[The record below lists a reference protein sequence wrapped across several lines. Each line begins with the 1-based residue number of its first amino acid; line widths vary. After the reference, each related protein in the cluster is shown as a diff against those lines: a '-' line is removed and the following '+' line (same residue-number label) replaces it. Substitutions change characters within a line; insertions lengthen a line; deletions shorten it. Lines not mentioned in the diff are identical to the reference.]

1 LALDQDVDIATQ
13 QQPQTYFNEALASLR
28 AGDFSAAVSS
38 CNLALEKFP
47 GDANLLCL
55 CARAELAM
63 GKFTRARDILEDVTR
78 KHPDF
83 AVGHDVSGD
92 VLFAQG
98 YVGTAIKAYEQA
110 LRLDPTRPATLK
122 KIEKARQLI
131 AEAPKSGASRP
142 KESSSGRQMAFA
154 EEMHHAE
161 QFSKSGDKKRAE
173 NIYRGILKRDP
184 NHVEAARMLA
194 RIAAE
199 NNHFEDAEVFLRHAL
214 SIAPDY
220 TRLRVD
226 LVNVLND
233 LHRTEEA
240 LQHAE
245 KVLELAPDMAE
256 SHVIHASALGA
267 NGLHHDAIEA
277 YEKALQISP
286 DRPAILCS
294 LAHHLKTVGDQDQ
307 AIARYR
313 ESIALKPDHAQSYW
327 SMANLKTFK
336 FEESE
341 VEAMRSLLASEDL
354 SDESRVQIHN
364 ALGLDRE
371 ARGDYDSAFSHI
383 SQCNILR
390 RKVEEYDPVETETR
404 IDRNIDVFDEEFI
417 QAHAG
422 NGNDDPSPIF
432 VVGLPRSGST
442 LIEQI
447 LASHSLVDGTHELFD
462 LAYVARRIRGR
473 SKKKGRF
480 PDTLLNL
487 QAEDW
492 QAIGTDYIESTRRY
506 RADAPYFVDKNPNN
520 FAYIGLIKLALPNAK
535 IINAMRH
542 PLDSCFGSY
551 KQLFA
556 SGQQFTYDLT
566 EIGEYYLQYRR
577 VVDHF
582 HDVLPGFVLDVRYE
596 NVVADLEKQVRRIL
610 DFCGLPF
617 EDECLRFHE
626 TERAVKTASSE
637 QVRQPIYSSSVNL
650 WRNYESHL
658 DELIET
664 LEPVLAELP
673 AEDRPVN
680 MQKN

>member
-1 LALDQDVDIATQ
+1 MRN
-13 QQPQTYFNEALASLR
+13 F
-28 AGDFSAAVSS
+28 G
-38 CNLALEKFP
+38 K
-47 GDANLLCL
+47 
-55 CARAELAM
+55 ARQ
-63 GKFTRARDILEDVTR
+63 ILEEVTGS
-78 KHPDF
+78 HPDF

-92 VLFAQG
+92 LLFAQG

-110 LRLDPTRPATLK
+110 MRLDPTRPETLK
-122 KIEKARQLI
+122 KIEKAQRLL
-131 AEAPKSGASRP
+131 AEAQESGAGP
-142 KESSSGRQMAFA
+142 IKEASSGRQMAFA

-173 NIYRGILKRDP
+173 DIYRRILKRDP
-184 NHVEAARMLA
+184 NHVEAARMMA

-199 NNHFEDAEVFLRHAL
+199 NSHFEDAEVFLRHAL
-214 SIAPDY
+214 SIVPEY
-220 TRLRVD
+220 IRLRVD

-240 LQHAE
+240 LRQAE
-245 KVLELAPDMAE
+245 EVLQLAPDVAE
-256 SHVIHASALGA
+256 SHVIHATALGA
-267 NGLHHDAIEA
+267 NGLHHEAIQA

-286 DRPAILCS
+286 DRPAVLCS
-294 LAHHLKTVGDQDQ
+294 LGHHLKTVGEQDQ

-327 SMANLKTFK
+327 SLANLKTFE

-341 VEAMRSLLASEDL
+341 IEAMQSLLASD
-354 SDESRVQIHN
+354 DFPDDSRLQVHN

-371 ARGDYDSAFSHI
+371 ARGAYDEAFHHI
-383 SQCNILR
+383 SQCNVLR

-404 IDRNIDVFDEEFI
+404 IDRIIDVFDAAFSNKND
-417 QAHAG
+417 G
-422 NGNDDPSPIF
+422 TGNDDSSPIF

-462 LAYVARRIRGR
+462 FAHVARRIRGR
-473 SKKKGRF
+473 SKKKARF

-492 QAIGTDYIESTRRY
+492 HAIGTDYIESTRKY
-506 RADAPYFVDKNPNN
+506 RAGAPYFVDKNPNN
-520 FAYIGLIKLALPNAK
+520 FVYIGLIRLALPNAK

-566 EIGEYYLQYRR
+566 EVGEYYLQYRR
-577 VVDHF
+577 LVNHF
-582 HDVLPGFVLDVRYE
+582 HEVLPGFVIDVHYE
-596 NVVADLEKQVRRIL
+596 QVVADLETQVRRIL

-617 EDECLRFHE
+617 EEACLRFHE

-637 QVRQPIYSSSVNL
+637 QVRRPIYASSVNL
-650 WRNYESHL
+650 WRNYETHL

-664 LEPVLAELP
+664 LEPVLAKLP
-673 AEDRPVN
+673 INDQPLK
-680 MQKN
+680 MQNRENQS